1 MKINL
6 LKLGLLSMTFVFL
19 TSCKNENT
27 VKGTDAQEVVE
38 HSEEAVTYAINA
50 ETTRIEWEAS
60 KPTGTH
66 TGYLKLTEGRMNLGA
81 DNMIESGDFILDL
94 TSITVTDLEGQYKEN
109 LEAHL
114 KGTAE
119 EGAED
124 FFNTTKYPRGNFS
137 VTGVRVADGK
147 TYLQGNLTLKET
159 TKNIEFPVNVSLE
172 GDKLIL
178 QSEKFNI
185 DRTQWGINYQSKSI
199 FTNLGDKFINDEIGL
214 QVSVEANKV

>member
-1 MKINL
+1 
-6 LKLGLLSMTFVFL
+6 
-19 TSCKNENT
+19 
-27 VKGTDAQEVVE
+27 
-38 HSEEAVTYAINA
+38 
-50 ETTRIEWEAS
+50 
-60 KPTGTH
+60 
-66 TGYLKLTEGRMNLGA
+66 
-81 DNMIESGDFILDL
+81 
-94 TSITVTDLEGQYKEN
+94 
-109 LEAHL
+109 
-114 KGTAE
+114 
-119 EGAED
+119 
-124 FFNTTKYPRGNFS
+124 
-137 VTGVRVADGK
+137 K